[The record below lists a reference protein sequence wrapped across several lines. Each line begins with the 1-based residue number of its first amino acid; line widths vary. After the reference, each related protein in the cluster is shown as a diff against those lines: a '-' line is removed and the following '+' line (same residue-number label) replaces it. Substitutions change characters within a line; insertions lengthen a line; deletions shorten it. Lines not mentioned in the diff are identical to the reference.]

1 MATNKIDSKLDTV
14 VILAGGLGTR
24 LAEETKKKPKPMVE
38 IGRKPILWHI
48 IKHYEHYGFKNIII
62 CAGYKGEMIKKFFK
76 KNIFKDIK
84 INVIDTGLNSLTAR
98 RLVKIKKLL
107 PENFCLTYG
116 DAVADINIQKLV
128 KFHFDKNSIFTISGV
143 IPVSKYGSIKYD
155 RGNKIIKFMEKSDFI
170 DNFVSGGYFV
180 LNKKIFKFINN
191 KKNLMLEKEPMTN
204 IAKTGKMYIYK
215 HYGFWQCMD
224 TLRDKLYLED
234 LWKKSLRWKIWK
246 N

>member
-1 MATNKIDSKLDTV
+1 MAINKIDSKLDTL

-62 CAGYKGEMIKKFFK
+62 CAGYKREMIKIFFK

-116 DAVADINIQKLV
+116 DAVSDIDIQKLV

-234 LWKKSLRWKIWK
+234 LWKKNLRWKIWK

>member
-62 CAGYKGEMIKKFFK
+62 CAGYKREMIKIFFK

-116 DAVADINIQKLV
+116 DAVADINIKKLV

>member
-1 MATNKIDSKLDTV
+1 MATNKIDSKLDTI

-38 IGRKPILWHI
+38 IGRRPILWHI

-116 DAVADINIQKLV
+116 DAVADINIKKLV

>member
-1 MATNKIDSKLDTV
+1 MAINKIDSKLDTL

-62 CAGYKGEMIKKFFK
+62 CAGYKREMIKIFFK

-98 RLVKIKKLL
+98 RLIKIKKLL

-116 DAVADINIQKLV
+116 DAVSDIDIQKLV

-191 KKNLMLEKEPMTN
+191 NKNLMLEKEPMTN

>member
-38 IGRKPILWHI
+38 IGRRPILWHI

-116 DAVADINIQKLV
+116 DAVADINIKKLV

>member
-62 CAGYKGEMIKKFFK
+62 CAGYKREMIKIFFK

-116 DAVADINIQKLV
+116 DAVSDIDIQKLV

-180 LNKKIFKFINN
+180 LNKKIFTFINN

-234 LWKKSLRWKIWK
+234 LWKKNLRWKIWK

>member
-116 DAVADINIQKLV
+116 DAVADINIKKLV

>member
-116 DAVADINIQKLV
+116 DAVADINIKKLV

-180 LNKKIFKFINN
+180 LNKKIFTFINN

>member
-1 MATNKIDSKLDTV
+1 MAINKIDSKLDTL

-62 CAGYKGEMIKKFFK
+62 CAGYKREMIKIFFK

-98 RLVKIKKLL
+98 RLVKIKELL

-116 DAVADINIQKLV
+116 DAVSDIDIQKLV

-234 LWKKSLRWKIWK
+234 LWKKNSRWKIWK

>member
-116 DAVADINIQKLV
+116 DAVSDIDIQKLV